1 VYVEMSVQTIS
12 LKNIKMDPA
21 LRSEIL
27 NNIVSGDPSKCV
39 QCGICTSGC
48 PLGYIIKPHRIVKM
62 VNLGLV
68 EQLISSRE
76 IWLCT
81 TCFTC
86 SERCPQEVD
95 PANILFT
102 LRNTAS
108 KLGYV
113 PRELVEICMNIV
125 KDGRIIKISAG
136 REKEREKLGLPKAP
150 PVDAEKIRKMLE
162 EVGFLKIIGGTV
174 K

>member
-1 VYVEMSVQTIS
+1 MSTQTIS
-12 LKNIKMDPA
+12 LKTIKIDTA
-21 LRSEIL
+21 LRSEVMKNMI
-27 NNIVSGDPSKCV
+27 SGNPSKCV

-48 PLGYIIKPHRIVKM
+48 PLGHIIKPHRIIKM
-62 VNLGLV
+62 VDLGLI
-68 EQLISSRE
+68 ERLISSRE

-95 PANILFT
+95 PANILFA
-102 LRNTAS
+102 LRNIAS
-108 KLGYV
+108 KLGYM
-113 PRELVEICMNIV
+113 PRELIDICMNIV

-136 REKEREKLGLPKAP
+136 REKEREKLGLPKTP
-150 PVDAEKIRKMLE
+150 PVNIENIRKMLE
-162 EVGFLKIIGGTV
+162 EVEFVKIIRGAV